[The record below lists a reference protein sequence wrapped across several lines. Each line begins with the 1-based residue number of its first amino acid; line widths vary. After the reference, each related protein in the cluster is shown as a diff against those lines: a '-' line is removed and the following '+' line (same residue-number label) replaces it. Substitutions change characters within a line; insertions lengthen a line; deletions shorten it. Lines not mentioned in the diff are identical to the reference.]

1 MDDDGIAV
9 SFGTDGWRAR
19 GEEFTTERVEAIG
32 RAVAA
37 YLDDQSAAGDV
48 AVGYDARR
56 NSFEAAM
63 ALAEVLTVSGRD
75 VTIPERDCPTPTL
88 AWTVAQ
94 GPYAGGLMV
103 TASHNPPEYNG
114 VKFVTGDGAPALP
127 EVTDALE
134 ERLAPPPSARFP
146 TDTAVDGA
154 EKQDTESQGTI
165 HERVLADPY
174 VHELLGL
181 VDADLSGLTVAYDA
195 MHGSGR
201 GVTDAALERAGATV
215 TRLRCSRDPTFG
227 GVAPEPGPET
237 ADGLRPRVDRG
248 ESNTDIG
255 IINDGDADRVG
266 IVTPGRGYLDANV
279 VFAVLYEFLLERYG
293 PGPVVRSVPTS
304 SLVDRVAAAAGQQ
317 VHETPVGFKWIA
329 AAMAEHD
336 ALAGGEESGGYG
348 LTRHLPNKDGV
359 LVALLACAAHQER
372 PLDDRIDT
380 LHATHGPV
388 HQDRISV
395 DCPDDRK
402 AAVVTTLEQD
412 PPATL
417 AGGRVEE
424 VSTVDGVKFV
434 LADGGWLLV
443 RPSGTEPKL
452 RLYAEAR
459 SREHVD
465 ALLAAGRELLEQK
478 A

>member
-1 MDDDGIAV
+1 MDDIAV

-19 GEEFTTERVEAIG
+19 GEEFTTRRVEAIG

-37 YLDDQSAAGDV
+37 YLDDQSAAGDI
-48 AVGYDARR
+48 AVGHDARR
-56 NSFEAAM
+56 NSREAAM
-63 ALAEVLTVSGRD
+63 ALADVLAASGRD
-75 VTIPERDCPTPTL
+75 VAVPARDCPTPAL

-94 GPYAGGLMV
+94 GPFAGGLMV

-114 VKFVTGDGAPALP
+114 VKFVTDDGAPALP
-127 EVTDALE
+127 AVTDALE
-134 ERLAPPPSARFP
+134 ERLAPPPARFP
-146 TDTAVDGA
+146 TDRAVDGA
-154 EKQDTESQGTI
+154 EQRDTESQGTI
-165 HERVLADPY
+165 HERALAGPY
-174 VHELLGL
+174 VDELLGL

-201 GVTDAALERAGATV
+201 GVTDTALERAGATV

-237 ADGLRPRVDRG
+237 ADGLRSRVGREDG
-248 ESNTDIG
+248 SADIG
-255 IINDGDADRVG
+255 LLNDGDADRVG

-279 VFAVLYEFLLERYG
+279 VFAVLYEFLLQRYG
-293 PGPVVRSVPTS
+293 AGPVVRSVPTS

-329 AAMAEHD
+329 AAMVEHG

-359 LVALLACAAHQER
+359 LVALLACAAHQEQ
-372 PLDDRIDT
+372 PLDARIDA
-380 LHATHGPV
+380 LRATHGPV
-388 HQDRISV
+388 HQDRVSV
-395 DCPDDRK
+395 DCPGDRK
-402 AAVVTTLEQD
+402 EDTVTTLQRD

-417 AGGRVEE
+417 AESPVEDI
-424 VSTVDGVKFV
+424 STVDGVKLV
-434 LADGGWLLV
+434 LTDGEWLLV

-452 RLYAEAR
+452 RLYAEAG
-459 SREHVD
+459 SRERVD
-465 ALLAAGRELLEQK
+465 ALLAAGRELLERK